1 LEAFVLKK
9 FSLIAATTLLFVAC
23 DNSSSD
29 PSSPQQEGASKNTVM
44 DTLPFDTT
52 GIKSQTISFLKPE
65 EIFTAEGLRQHK
77 EKYGEF
83 WENYIVLEYDTK
95 DYCKNTH
102 SDNNGIITMEPG
114 TDRYDQP
121 SVFVVRDDS
130 LMLGPA
136 TYCRPTLSWGAC
148 DSASYY
154 SGKITVG
161 NNDFYYNE
169 VEKQLIQLN
178 DSSITVWYADGR
190 LYVPFAETDKDSI
203 NEIAS
208 WAKELFEDDSMLTII
223 ENKNNSYYVDTIIV
237 EKYNVKITDEGY
249 TWIFENETCKAWG
262 YKNDPSKTSSE
273 NCNARAERYNESFDC
288 IRRNMGAPEGV
299 RVSLCRPKT
308 VTSLSTWCILDQDKP
323 KK

>member
-1 LEAFVLKK
+1 MLKI
-9 FSLIAATTLLFVAC
+9 FPLIAATTLLFVAC

-29 PSSPQQEGASKNTVM
+29 PSSSNQDATLQNSVM
-44 DTLPFDTT
+44 DALPFDTT

-65 EIFTAEGLRQHK
+65 EVFNAYGLRQHK
-77 EKYGEF
+77 EKQGEF
-83 WENYIVLEYDTK
+83 WENYIVLEYASK

-102 SDNNGIITMEPG
+102 IDNNGIITMEPG
-114 TDRYDQP
+114 RDRYVQP
-121 SVFVVRDDS
+121 SVLVVRDDS

-136 TYCRPTLSWGAC
+136 TYCRQIHSWGAC
-148 DSASYY
+148 DSTAFY

-169 VEKQLIQLN
+169 AEKQLIQLN

-190 LYVPFAETDKDSI
+190 LYIPFAEANKDSLI
-203 NEIAS
+203 EIS
-208 WAKELFEDDSMLTII
+208 SLWSKETFEDDSTLTII

-237 EKYNVKITDEGY
+237 EKYNVKITDDGY

-262 YKNDPSKTSSE
+262 YKNDPSKTSAE

-288 IRRNMGAPEGV
+288 RRRNMGAPEGV

-308 VTSLSTWCILDQDKP
+308 VTGPSTWCILDQDMPQK
-323 KK
+323 

>member
-1 LEAFVLKK
+1 MLKILP
-9 FSLIAATTLLFVAC
+9 LIAATTLLFVAC
-23 DNSSSD
+23 DNSSSA
-29 PSSPQQEGASKNTVM
+29 PSSSNQDATQQNSVM
-44 DTLPFDTT
+44 DKLPFDTT

-83 WENYIVLEYDTK
+83 WENYIILEYASK

-102 SDNNGIITMEPG
+102 IDNNGIITMEPG
-114 TDRYDQP
+114 RDRYVQP
-121 SVFVVRDDS
+121 SVFVVREDS

-136 TYCRPTLSWGAC
+136 MYCRPSLSWGAC
-148 DSASYY
+148 DSTVFY

-161 NNDFYYNE
+161 DNDFYYNE
-169 VEKQLIQLN
+169 SEKQLIQLK
-178 DSSITVWYADGR
+178 DSSITIWYADGR
-190 LYVPFAETDKDSI
+190 LYIPFAEADKDSLI
-203 NEIAS
+203 EIS
-208 WAKELFEDDSMLTII
+208 SLWSKETFEDDSTLTII
-223 ENKNNSYYVDTIIV
+223 ENKINSYYVDTIIV
-237 EKYNVKITDEGY
+237 EKYNVKITDDGY

-262 YKNDPSKTSSE
+262 YKNDPSKTSAE

-308 VTSLSTWCILDQDKP
+308 VTGPSTWCILDQDKP
-323 KK
+323 QK

>member
-1 LEAFVLKK
+1 MLKIL
-9 FSLIAATTLLFVAC
+9 SMIAATTLLFVAC

-29 PSSPQQEGASKNTVM
+29 PSSSNQEGASQNTAM

-52 GIKSQTISFLKPE
+52 GIKSQVFSYKKPE
-65 EIFTAEGLRQHK
+65 EVFTAEGLRQHK

-83 WENYIVLEYDTK
+83 WENYIYLEWFSKEYCVGVGSGIDNGWKTK
-95 DYCKNTH
+95 MKPTR
-102 SDNNGIITMEPG
+102 NN
-114 TDRYDQP
+114 YVQP
-121 SVFVVRDDS
+121 SVFYVREDS
-130 LMLGPA
+130 LLFGPA
-136 TYCRPTLSWGAC
+136 MRCRQSLSWGAC
-148 DSASYY
+148 DSTAFY

-169 VEKQLIQLN
+169 SEKSLIQLN
-178 DSSITVWYADGR
+178 DSTITVWYADGR
-190 LYVPFAETDKDSI
+190 LYIPSTEVDMDSVYETPS
-203 NEIAS
+203 S
-208 WAKELFEDDSMLTII
+208 WSTDTFKGDSMLTII

-237 EKYNVKITDEGY
+237 EKYNVKITDDGY

-262 YKNDPSKTSSE
+262 YKNNPSKTSAE

>member
-1 LEAFVLKK
+1 MLKILP
-9 FSLIAATTLLFVAC
+9 LIAATTLLFVAC
-23 DNSSSD
+23 DNSSSA
-29 PSSPQQEGASKNTVM
+29 PSSSNQDATQQNSVM
-44 DTLPFDTT
+44 DKLPFDTT

-83 WENYIVLEYDTK
+83 WENYIILEYASK

-102 SDNNGIITMEPG
+102 IDNNGIITMEPG
-114 TDRYDQP
+114 RDRYVQP
-121 SVFVVRDDS
+121 SVFVVREDS

-136 TYCRPTLSWGAC
+136 MYCRPSLSWGAC
-148 DSASYY
+148 DSTVFY

-161 NNDFYYNE
+161 DNDFYYNE
-169 VEKQLIQLN
+169 SEKQLIQLK
-178 DSSITVWYADGR
+178 DSSITIWYADGR
-190 LYVPFAETDKDSI
+190 LYIPFAEADKDSLI
-203 NEIAS
+203 EIS
-208 WAKELFEDDSMLTII
+208 SLWSKETFEDDSTLTII
-223 ENKNNSYYVDTIIV
+223 ENKINSYYVDTIIV
-237 EKYNVKITDEGY
+237 EKYNVKITDDGY

-262 YKNDPSKTSSE
+262 YKNDPSKTSAE

-308 VTSLSTWCILDQDKP
+308 VTGLSTWCILDQDMPQK
-323 KK
+323 